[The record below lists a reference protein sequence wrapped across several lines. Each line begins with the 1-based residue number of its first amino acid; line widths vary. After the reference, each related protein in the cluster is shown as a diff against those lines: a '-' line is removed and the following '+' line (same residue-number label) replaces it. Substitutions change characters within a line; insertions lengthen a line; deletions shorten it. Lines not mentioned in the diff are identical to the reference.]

1 MSEGGPGGKN
11 VKTTRKKHYFE
22 CEVGPSG
29 RGILRQT
36 VLQFALV
43 SPSVAE
49 LSGGDQ
55 DRVGGGM
62 DNSFVNF
69 SSPTVGQY
77 RGAARTGGLE
87 KQMDQNELD

>member
-43 SPSVAE
+43 SPSITT

-55 DRVGGGM
+55 DGVGGGM
-62 DNSFVNF
+62 DNSFDNF

-87 KQMDQNELD
+87 RQMDQNVLD

>member
-36 VLQFALV
+36 ILLNITICYFA
-43 SPSVAE
+43 E
-49 LSGGDQ
+49 G
-55 DRVGGGM
+55 
-62 DNSFVNF
+62 
-69 SSPTVGQY
+69 
-77 RGAARTGGLE
+77 
-87 KQMDQNELD
+87 

>member
-1 MSEGGPGGKN
+1 M
-11 VKTTRKKHYFE
+11 
-22 CEVGPSG
+22 
-29 RGILRQT
+29 RQT

-43 SPSVAE
+43 SPSFAE
-49 LSGGDQ
+49 LSGGYQ

-77 RGAARTGGLE
+77 MGAARTGGLE
-87 KQMDQNELD
+87 KQMNQNELD